1 MNSEVDIVDYDV
13 IRMDC
18 SKWGG
23 GVACYITKKLWYNH
37 KTSSCPKIETIFI
50 DICLPKANFG
60 GCVILA
66 SC

>member
-23 GVACYITKKLWYNH
+23 GVACYIKKSY
-37 KTSSCPKIETIFI
+37 
-50 DICLPKANFG
+50 DIIIKQVLVLRLKPF
-60 GCVILA
+60 L
-66 SC
+66 